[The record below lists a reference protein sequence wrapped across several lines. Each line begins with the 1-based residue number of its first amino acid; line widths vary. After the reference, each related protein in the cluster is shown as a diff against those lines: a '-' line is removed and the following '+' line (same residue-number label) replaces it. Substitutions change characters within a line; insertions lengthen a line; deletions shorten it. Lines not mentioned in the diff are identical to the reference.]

1 MSDVMIGRVSESTSG
16 ITLRHRNIRMLN
28 KKIGER
34 FVSILWRTSLI
45 DLLSLCFSPSQRS
58 HCDFINA
65 RQGIVLLVSCS
76 QGEWQAPLLTNF
88 QLLSHRLP
96 SRSKKMVA
104 YLLLKSGFL
113 SQVLISVPWSVM
125 GTYADAG
132 NGALDPD
139 SSPDVVNDSYDGSP
153 SRSKRQTTPS
163 EWPTSPERTHI
174 PFSPS
179 HEVVDQ
185 LLISPPSTPPLF
197 TQERVVRPSTS
208 VPEPAGDRD
217 PQATPKAVQQARLTY
232 LRPSVPAQKRSQSVP
247 LPSSS
252 SAVPSDITN
261 PRQKAASLP
270 TDVFGSTMSHTRRVP
285 PPSAKITKEP
295 CGEVLVPGSDSGGP
309 DTQSTQNN
317 PSPSQRRVAI
327 PARPERVNASLRMS
341 SSPERVIEAN
351 DAQSSVL
358 EPGPSQEPDKG
369 HLDELSRMALN
380 GSCADHVH
388 GNGVQTHNG
397 EGDNR
402 RDAMVPGLPSPEP
415 ELSYEQL
422 PPSSLPIYSQSL
434 NWNSSTVAVEET
446 SVLERTP
453 SQVTTQYLPTSIT
466 KRARPSTPSPPRG
479 KRPRLMS
486 REPVNFSREVHSAAL
501 RKVFDPELLKLGIE
515 VDLTDYDGN
524 PPLYPRK
531 EMSRLNLK
539 QLDNPLLI
547 TNSKLAEIW
556 KSVCKYR
563 GWCGTQSD
571 DNLSKV
577 SS

>member
-1 MSDVMIGRVSESTSG
+1 MIGRISESTSG
-16 ITLRHRNIRMLN
+16 ITLRHRSIRMLN

-58 HCDFINA
+58 HWDFINA

-76 QGEWQAPLLTNF
+76 RGEWQAPLLTNF
-88 QLLSHRLP
+88 QLLSHCLP
-96 SRSKKMVA
+96 SRSQKMVA
-104 YLLLKSGFL
+104 YLLLKSEFL
-113 SQVLISVPWSVM
+113 SQVLTSVPWPVM

-139 SSPDVVNDSYDGSP
+139 SSPDVANDSYDGSP

-163 EWPTSPERTHI
+163 EWPTSPEQTHI
-174 PFSPS
+174 PVSPS

-185 LLISPPSTPPLF
+185 LLISPPSTPPLL
-197 TQERVVRPSTS
+197 TQERVVRLSTS

-217 PQATPKAVQQARLTY
+217 PQATPEAVQQARLTY

-261 PRQKAASLP
+261 PRHKAASLP

-341 SSPERVIEAN
+341 SSPERVNEAH

-380 GSCADHVH
+380 GSYADHVH

-397 EGDNR
+397 KGDNR
-402 RDAMVPGLPSPEP
+402 RNAMVPGLPSPEP

-422 PPSSLPIYSQSL
+422 PPSSLPVYSQTL
-434 NWNSSTVAVEET
+434 DGNSSTVAVEET

-466 KRARPSTPSPPRG
+466 KRARPPTPSPPRG

-486 REPVNFSREVHSAAL
+486 REPVNHSREVHSAAL
-501 RKVFDPELLKLGIE
+501 RKVFDPELLKVGIE

-531 EMSRLNLK
+531 EEMSRLNLK

-563 GWCGTQSD
+563 GWCGTQSG